1 MFDVLCFV
9 VDMLSFYMFCFW
21 YVLYID
27 VFLYFKMF
35 CILICFVFWYFLYI
49 DMFCI
54 LICFVYWYVLYFDRF
69 CLNMF
74 GWDMFGWDMFRNEMF
89 CMCSVFYVSLLYQS
103 SQSDICIN
111 FYFRICK
118 LKFTLSSSEVL
129 CFKLFIILN
138 WRMVYCVQCTV
149 NSLLTIIETWRTN
162 N

>member
-9 VDMLSFYMFCFW
+9 VDMLSFYMFCFYMFFFW

-54 LICFVYWYVLYFDRF
+54 LICFVYWYVL
-69 CLNMF
+69 
-74 GWDMFGWDMFRNEMF
+74 
-89 CMCSVFYVSLLYQS
+89 YVSLLYQS